1 MSLAVTVDAERDQ
14 VVELIVAELASL
26 GEVMHL
32 QGRANRGCR
41 RRDRMTQALLK
52 PGAHTATKRLQAI
65 KES

>member
-32 QGRANRGCR
+32 QGLPIGRTGFQGIPSTGPA
-41 RRDRMTQALLK
+41 
-52 PGAHTATKRLQAI
+52 
-65 KES
+65 